1 MKQKR
6 ILEKPRLLGI
16 VWPFIA
22 VVLFQAL
29 LGCVSLYMLSAV
41 RGYVAGESLWSK
53 GQKDAIYYLNLYANS
68 RDEAIF
74 LKYQN
79 AIAVPQGGHELR
91 LALDKQPPDLDAAR
105 VGILK
110 GGNHPDD
117 VSSLIW
123 LYLNFRHFSY
133 LEKAIELWTVGD
145 GYLVQL
151 DEIGRAS
158 C

>member
-1 MKQKR
+1 MKQKQT
-6 ILEKPRLLGI
+6 LGTPRLLGI

-29 LGCVSLYMLSAV
+29 LGGVSLYVLSAV

-53 GQKDAIYYLNLYANS
+53 GQKDAIYYLNLYADS

-74 LKYQN
+74 RKYQQ
-79 AIAVPQGGHELR
+79 AIAVPEGGHELR
-91 LALDKQPPDLDAAR
+91 VALDREPPDLEAAR
-105 VGILK
+105 AGILQ

-133 LEKAIELWTVGD
+133 LEEAIDLWTVGD
-145 GYLVQL
+145 G
-151 DEIGRAS
+151 
-158 C
+158 